1 MILVDR
7 LTFGIAVFIVI
18 LAMLRWSAEHFFDN
32 RNGWAVTYLLIAGLW
47 VDDLYYAITA
57 QGF

>member
-7 LTFGIAVFIVI
+7 LTFGIAVTTVI
-18 LAMLRWSAEHFFDN
+18 LAMLLWAAEHFSDN
-32 RNGWAVTYLLIAGLW
+32 RNGWAVAYLLIACLW